1 MQEFRDVLDECGFK
15 DLGYIGAKF
24 TWCNGRRECFT
35 VWERLDRVVATMD
48 WLSKF
53 PATRVVHF
61 ECGSSDH
68 KQIIIMPLGIPRKV
82 KNHGNLNI
90 CGWRMRG
97 VEK

>member
-1 MQEFRDVLDECGFK
+1 MQEFRDVLEECGFK

-35 VWERLDRVVATMD
+35 VWERLDRAVATMD